1 MAFTLAHMAAA
12 LPFYRNN
19 NKSHSRRWL
28 QFDALLIGTMIPDL
42 PYYTGG
48 NSAIGDLSHQWVG
61 VLTYCL
67 PSGILVFA
75 LWYWVLKPAA
85 YGLIKPFLR
94 KATGDRF
101 NEDRYKGQRRIIGY
115 ADKHWSF
122 ARLKKRIMHGLSSF
136 YLPVIFGLIFG
147 AATHLVWDGFTHA
160 DGSIAR
166 HIDWLQYPLYFYPF
180 KGTSIARLL
189 QYLTSMAGL
198 AALLWFA
205 ISRLQARQRQ
215 NYKSKTQIIT
225 LDDAKSSIFT
235 KRQSLSIVG
244 LMLIASLALVMQ
256 AVLKWYPSLIGSPYR
271 FAAKVSVSVLPDI
284 ALLCLVYALVYQFI
298 YLSRHVYFRDKKR

>member
-48 NSAIGDLSHQWVG
+48 SSAIGDLSHQWVG

-75 LWYWVLKPAA
+75 LWYWVLKPAVYA
-85 YGLIKPFLR
+85 LIQPFLK

-122 ARLKKRIMHGLSSF
+122 ARLKKWHYAWF
-136 YLPVIFGLIFG
+136 KLILF
-147 AATHLVWDGFTHA
+147 
-160 DGSIAR
+160 
-166 HIDWLQYPLYFYPF
+166 
-180 KGTSIARLL
+180 
-189 QYLTSMAGL
+189 AGNI
-198 AALLWFA
+198 WTN
-205 ISRLQARQRQ
+205 I
-215 NYKSKTQIIT
+215 
-225 LDDAKSSIFT
+225 
-235 KRQSLSIVG
+235 
-244 LMLIASLALVMQ
+244 
-256 AVLKWYPSLIGSPYR
+256 WCCYPSGLGWFYS
-271 FAAKVSVSVLPDI
+271 
-284 ALLCLVYALVYQFI
+284 C
-298 YLSRHVYFRDKKR
+298 